1 LRVVRSHSGF
11 TLFELM
17 LVMAV
22 ILVASAITVPAIE
35 SMMADGRLKAA
46 RDIVQARWAD
56 AQGRAMKEGRP
67 YKFSVIYQSGK
78 FKVEPEDPDAA
89 SDADDVTAAT
99 GFTVEGELPTGI
111 LFAKD
116 NGSVGKAG
124 GGTDYEPLAV
134 FLEDGTARD
143 DVRVMFGKE
152 GNQPLGL
159 QVRALTGAVSMVEA
173 TPSNG
178 P

>member
-1 LRVVRSHSGF
+1 MARPHAGF

-22 ILVASAITVPAIE
+22 ILIAGAITVPAID

-46 RDIVQARWAD
+46 RDMVQARWAD

-67 YKFSVIYQSGK
+67 YKFSVIYQTGQ

-89 SDADDVTAAT
+89 SDADDVTSAT

-116 NGSVGKAG
+116 DGSVGKAG
-124 GGTDYEPLAV
+124 GGSNYEPLAA
-134 FLEDGTARD
+134 FLEDG
-143 DVRVMFGKE
+143 
-152 GNQPLGL
+152 
-159 QVRALTGAVSMVEA
+159 
-173 TPSNG
+173 
-178 P
+178 

>member
-1 LRVVRSHSGF
+1 MARPHSGF

-22 ILVASAITVPAIE
+22 ILIAGAITVPAID

-46 RDIVQARWAD
+46 RDMVQARWAD

-67 YKFSVIYQSGK
+67 YKFSVIYQTGQ

-89 SDADDVTAAT
+89 SDADDAVTSDK

-116 NGSVGKAG
+116 DGSVGKAG
-124 GGTDYEPLAV
+124 GGSNYEPLAV

-143 DVRVMFGKE
+143 DVRIMFGKE
-152 GNQPLGL
+152 GNQPIGL
-159 QVRALTGAVSMVEA
+159 QVRALTGTVSMVEA
-173 TPSNG
+173 TSSNG